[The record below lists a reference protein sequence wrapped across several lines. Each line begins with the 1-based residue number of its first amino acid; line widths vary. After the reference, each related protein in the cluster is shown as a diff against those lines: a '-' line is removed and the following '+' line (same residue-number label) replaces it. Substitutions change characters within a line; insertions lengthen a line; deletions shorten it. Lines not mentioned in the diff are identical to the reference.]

1 MMTVQ
6 STIIR
11 HQVGIPATAP
21 TLTLL
26 KKIVGQEKRSGEE
39 KRDTITLLM
48 RAMPIGQ
55 EREEKNT
62 GRAKH
67 ALIQSGRSIDHTK
80 ANSTCHSR
88 LMVGPW
94 AMTYLIM
101 NLKEQ
106 IA

>member
-11 HQVGIPATAP
+11 HQVGIPAAAP
-21 TLTLL
+21 ILTLL
-26 KKIVGQEKRSGEE
+26 KTIVCQEKRSGEE
-39 KRDTITLLM
+39 KTDTRTLLVI
-48 RAMPIGQ
+48 AMPIGQ
-55 EREEKNT
+55 KREEKNA

-67 ALIQSGRSIDHTK
+67 APIQSGRRIEHTK
-80 ANSTCHSR
+80 ANSIVHSR

-101 NLKEQ
+101 
-106 IA
+106 